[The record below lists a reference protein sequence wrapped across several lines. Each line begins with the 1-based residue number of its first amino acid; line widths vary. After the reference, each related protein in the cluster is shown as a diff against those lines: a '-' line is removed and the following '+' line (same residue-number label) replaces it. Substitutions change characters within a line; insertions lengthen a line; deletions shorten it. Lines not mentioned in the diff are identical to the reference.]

1 MSAAATVKP
10 PTPTTMH
17 RAFLLFC
24 LAALPVLAQPTA
36 SQQKSLDGMFAGL
49 EKAGDRLSARDL
61 MKYTLEASVAG
72 DSSARVGQALKQLRE
87 QQELRADN
95 PNFGNFRW
103 YRGQPEVRD
112 RNAVEFVC
120 QNAMM
125 LALGY
130 PGKLPA
136 EHEQAFRILMKDAAH
151 GCLKQSVKPSYTNIF
166 LMKAANL
173 VLLGQYLDDQAL
185 VGQGRANLREWFE
198 WTKVNGITEY
208 NSTTY
213 TGIDMDCAAQLAR
226 LATDP
231 RDQQSGTAILRL
243 LWTEVAANWFDP
255 AKRLGGSHSRD
266 YDYLHGLGATDIQLA
281 ANGWIGAAKPETL
294 TAETSGRVW
303 IAPKEWSDTLRNTV
317 PREVIQRWMSGPGDL
332 ATHWITHDYS
342 IGTCGTSKAFDD
354 KVFAVHFAGDRRA
367 PMAYFVMESRN
378 DPYGISKEPDSNG
391 HAKTLHLRPALAT
404 VQNKDRVLLL
414 AADNTEKPK
423 HPRPVPELQGLWSH
437 LVFPADATVC
447 YADLSPVAVGNI
459 PGDKAVFLRKGTVT
473 LAVRFIAAR
482 KEWSANQRLPVT
494 LVRDGDA
501 VKAARLSV
509 EHGLGAHPGMGL
521 IAFAAETA
529 VTPNDSD
536 FATFARRF
544 ETAASDLAVDPAGV
558 ASLTAG
564 PVDSPLRISLDLA
577 KSKVLGTGG
586 AAPFPAGR
594 ILSINGL
601 DPWTP
606 VLDAELARP

>member
-1 MSAAATVKP
+1 ML
-10 PTPTTMH
+10 
-17 RAFLLFC
+17 RAFSLLC
-24 LAALPVLAQPTA
+24 LAALPLLAQPTA

-49 EKAGDRLSARDL
+49 EKAGDRLSAREL
-61 MKYTLEASVAG
+61 TKFTLEASVAG
-72 DSSARVGQALKQLRE
+72 DHSARIGQALKLLRE

-112 RNAVEFVC
+112 RNAVQFVC
-120 QNAMM
+120 QNAML
-125 LALGY
+125 LALGH

-136 EHEQAFRILMKDAAH
+136 EHQQAFHLLMKDAAH

-166 LMKAANL
+166 LMQAANL
-173 VLLGQYLDDQAL
+173 VLLGQYLDDPAL
-185 VGQGRANLREWFE
+185 VRQGRANLREWCE
-198 WTKVNGITEY
+198 WTKLNGITEF

-231 RDQQSGTAILRL
+231 RDRQSGMAILRL
-243 LWTEVAANWFDP
+243 LWTEVAANWFAP

-266 YDYLHGLGATDIQLA
+266 YDYLHGLGATDVQLA
-281 ANGWIGAAKPETL
+281 ANGWIDPAKAETL

-303 IAPKEWSDTLRNTV
+303 LAPKDWTATLRDTL

-332 ATHWITHDYS
+332 ATNWITPNDS
-342 IGTCGTSKAFDD
+342 IGSCGTGKAYDD
-354 KVFAVHFAGDRRA
+354 KVFAVHFSGDRRA

-378 DPYGISKEPDSNG
+378 DPYGVSKEPDSNG

-414 AADNTEKPK
+414 AADDSEKPK
-423 HPRPVPELQGLWSH
+423 HLRPVPELKGLWSH

-447 YADLSPVAVGNI
+447 YADRSPVAAGNI

-473 LAVRFIAAR
+473 LAIRFIAAR
-482 KEWSANQRLPVT
+482 KAWSANQRLPVT

-501 VKAARLSV
+501 VQAARFSI
-509 EHGLGAHPGMGL
+509 EHAIGAHPGMGL

-529 VTPNDSD
+529 VTPDHSA
-536 FATFARRF
+536 FATFALRF
-544 ETAASDLAVDPAGV
+544 ESAACDLAVDHAGV

-564 PVDSPLRISLDLA
+564 PVDRPLRVSLDLA
-577 KSKVLGTGG
+577 KSKVLGTAG

-594 ILSINGL
+594 ILSVNGQ

-606 VLDAELARP
+606 IIAAELARP